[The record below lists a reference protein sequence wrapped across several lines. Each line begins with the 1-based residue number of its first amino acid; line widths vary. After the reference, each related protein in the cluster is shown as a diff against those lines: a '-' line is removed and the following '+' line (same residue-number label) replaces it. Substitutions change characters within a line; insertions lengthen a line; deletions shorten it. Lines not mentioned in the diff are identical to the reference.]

1 VLAKGGAHGIV
12 WSSPVYYAVIYAW
25 KGGSVVNTVV
35 LVSFVTLVVT
45 VTLLMP
51 YGLVAIAGAAEGRRH
66 RAGLLVKL
74 ILPLIA
80 VAVVALASTTSS
92 SRRHRR
98 PTSPRRISGSWS
110 WAWPWGC
117 SASTAG
123 PGRMRRPRPPLG

>member
-80 VAVVALASTTSS
+80 VVALASTTSS